1 MGVRVPRKFN
11 NQTKFPTMANVKWR
25 AREFTPSQNQGGSH
39 SFFAEAVID
48 NEITNVDLAK
58 KIAARTGTKSYEA
71 QAIVAAIADIVME
84 EVLEN
89 NRVVLAN
96 EAGVRMVA
104 IYPKVTGSV
113 SDKDVVANPDKYP
126 GKTAAEESMLTPD
139 LLTWNLGATIGT
151 KFSKKFAIDKTAQKV
166 AYNPAQT
173 AAEPASDDPTQQGG
187 TEQGG
192 TTNPPSGGENED
204 GE

>member
-1 MGVRVPRKFN
+1 MRRKPKGKKETLIMT
-11 NQTKFPTMANVKWR
+11 QTIEYPLLYSRPPFRRGT
-25 AREFTPSQNQGGSH
+25 QN
-39 SFFAEAVID
+39 
-48 NEITNVDLAK
+48 
-58 KIAARTGTKSYEA
+58 
-71 QAIVAAIADIVME
+71 VME

-192 TTNPPSGGENED
+192 PTNPPSVGGGE
-204 GE
+204 

>member
-1 MGVRVPRKFN
+1 MTRREAQCFDIRKLTPRETGRLMGVREQRLDQMERSGLK
-11 NQTKFPTMANVKWR
+11 
-25 AREFTPSQNQGGSH
+25 PSALYKLFGNSI
-39 SFFAEAVID
+39 V
-48 NEITNVDLAK
+48 VDVL
-58 KIAARTGTKSYEA
+58 
-71 QAIVAAIADIVME
+71 AAIY
-84 EVLEN
+84 
-89 NRVVLAN
+89 RVVLAN

-187 TEQGG
+187 SEQGG
-192 TTNPPSGGENED
+192 TTNPPSGGGENED

>member
-1 MGVRVPRKFN
+1 MRRKPKGKKETMIMT
-11 NQTKFPTMANVKWR
+11 QTIEYPLLYSRPPFRRGT
-25 AREFTPSQNQGGSH
+25 QN
-39 SFFAEAVID
+39 
-48 NEITNVDLAK
+48 
-58 KIAARTGTKSYEA
+58 
-71 QAIVAAIADIVME
+71 VME